1 MNYIYQLTQ
10 AATTAVLEKS
20 GRNLPFSIGSPTGKH
35 SIWETFDGVKRD
47 DGSLLTIFVYNKQAN
62 QRYTQLA
69 TNALRKLRT
78 LRHPQIVKFIDAIE
92 TDTMIYIATERA
104 TPLSKFL
111 PSDDAVWLTWGLQ
124 GVVQALAFLHTLTNS
139 IHGSVSSDS
148 VFVTQ
153 SGEWKL
159 GGFELCSS
167 QSELSNGILES
178 NYNMSTA
185 APEAKQGFDAIPKN
199 PVSSLDSFNLAVFIS
214 QLYNPSKPLPLDLT
228 AAPSPS
234 SRGMIP
240 MSLFNSYRKLLNP
253 SPKNRLSVD
262 AFLQAGNNPQDT
274 QNGAFFTQNP
284 LIELCQGLEMFSL
297 MRQAERV
304 VYLKNLSQLLNYDNK
319 DGIIGERKV
328 SIPNSLAIHRILPT
342 LVHSVEFMTAGDSAP
357 SLVPLIVRIGMR
369 LDSEDERS
377 KAISKPLLR
386 LWMSPD
392 RGTRMALLDDLER
405 YIDVLS
411 NKIVVNELWP
421 QLLTGFNDT
430 AAVIREATIKAVL
443 LVSPKLSDRI
453 LNNELLKQ
461 LAKAQLDPEPSIRTN
476 TCILIGKLTPK
487 LSIATRKKVLVSAC
501 ARAMKDS
508 FAPARAAGL
517 RTLLATVDD
526 QEEGDLA
533 TRVLPTVC
541 PCLLDKEKSVRDQAF
556 EVLRSIVGKV
566 ESIASRMPET
576 AIKPDAEVD
585 YSYSG
590 TAGKSLLGEDQ
601 LGSAATA
608 IAGWAFGT
616 STTSKKLEAS
626 EATTAMSSAGGDA
639 VRTPSP
645 MAPAAAPTH
654 SSSLSTSQLGKA
666 GSSGGGMKLGGSA
679 KPAPSPFDS
688 LISASS
694 STNAALDDNDADDGW
709 GDLDEPKAIPTIPK
723 IHTSVATAPGPASA
737 PIKQAGSAPAA
748 PSLQPIKP
756 TTAKNA
762 GLGAPQPSST
772 LNRANSTNNAP
783 TTLSPS
789 ESSKSVQK
797 SPSLSTLIPSP
808 PTPSTPLS
816 KEEKAQELARKR
828 EERAQKIAQ
837 IKAAKAAATA
847 NTGTLI

>member
-20 GRNLPFSIGSPTGKH
+20 GRNLPFSLGAATGKH
-35 SIWETFDGVKRD
+35 SIWDTFEGEKRD
-47 DGSLLTIFVYNKQAN
+47 DSSPLTIFVYNKHAN

-69 TNALRKLRT
+69 TNAMRKLRT
-78 LRHPQIVKFIDAIE
+78 LRHPQILKFIDAIE
-92 TDTMIYIATERA
+92 TDSMIYIATERA

-111 PSDDAVWLTWGLQ
+111 PSDDTIWLTWGLQ
-124 GVVQALAFLHTLTNS
+124 SVSQALAFLHTLTHS

-148 VFVTQ
+148 VFVSH

-159 GGFELCSS
+159 GGFELCTT
-167 QSELSNGILES
+167 QTELSNGILES
-178 NYNMSTA
+178 NYDSKLA
-185 APEAKQGFDAIPKN
+185 APEARQGFDAIPTN
-199 PVSSLDSFNLAVFIS
+199 PVSSLDSFSLALLIS
-214 QLYNPSKPLPLDLT
+214 QLYNPTKPLPVDLT
-228 AAPSPS
+228 AAPAPN

-240 MSLFNSYRKLLNP
+240 TSLFNSYRKLLNP
-253 SPKNRLSVD
+253 SPKNRISVD
-262 AFLQAGNNPQDT
+262 AFLHLGKNTQET

-297 MRQAERV
+297 MRQTERV
-304 VYLKNLSQLLNYDNK
+304 VFLKNLSHLLNYDKSNEA
-319 DGIIGERKV
+319 ILGESRV

-342 LVHSVEFMTAGDSAP
+342 LVHSVEYMTAGDSAP

-369 LDSEDERS
+369 LSTEDERS
-377 KAISKPLLR
+377 TAISKPLLR

-392 RGTRMALLDDLER
+392 RGTRMALLEDLER

-411 NKIVVNELWP
+411 NKIVINELWP
-421 QLLTGFNDT
+421 HLLTGFNDT
-430 AAVIREATIKAVL
+430 AAVIREATIKAVPL
-443 LVSPKLSDRI
+443 LLPKLSDRI
-453 LNNELLKQ
+453 INNELLKQ

-487 LSIATRKKVLVSAC
+487 LSLTTRKKVLVSAC

-508 FAPARAAGL
+508 FPPARAAGL

-526 QEEGDLA
+526 QEETDLA
-533 TRVLPTVC
+533 TRVLPTIC

-556 EVLRSIVGKV
+556 EVLRNIVDRI
-566 ESIASRMPET
+566 ENIASKMPET
-576 AIKPDAEVD
+576 VVKPDEEID

-590 TAGKSLLGEDQ
+590 TAGKSFLGDDQ

-626 EATTAMSSAGGDA
+626 EATTAMSSAGPEA
-639 VRTPSP
+639 AASMPSP
-645 MAPAAAPTH
+645 MLPTQSTPQLDKPM
-654 SSSLSTSQLGKA
+654 SS
-666 GSSGGGMKLGGSA
+666 GGMKLGSN
-679 KPAPSPFDS
+679 KPSPSPLPFE
-688 LISASS
+688 
-694 STNAALDDNDADDGW
+694 DDEGGW
-709 GDLDEPKAIPTIPK
+709 GDLEEPKSIPSIPEM
-723 IHTSVATAPGPASA
+723 HASNTSVSA
-737 PIKQAGSAPAA
+737 PTRQAGSAPAA

-756 TTAKNA
+756 TNTGSMARP
-762 GLGAPQPSST
+762 GLGAPSPA
-772 LNRANSTNNAP
+772 LNRANTTNNAP
-783 TTLSPS
+783 TESHISVQKSHSLHTLSPS
-789 ESSKSVQK
+789 PSS
-797 SPSLSTLIPSP
+797 
-808 PTPSTPLS
+808 PSTPLS
-816 KEEKAQELARKR
+816 KEEKAQDLARKR